1 MMSDSKLPLPS
12 GYEDSPDY
20 QQHLSRVLADHDHP
34 VGLIEELVSQLADAF
49 WWIKV
54 YRRDK
59 EQLVIAQMTTI
70 LSGASAYVSR
80 DEARWLDTAEALS
93 AMLAGQELG
102 EDAVNLIEDLMVQ
115 SQHNLMSLRSEAVSR
130 VLTKIDTLDRLI
142 DRQFKNVKLL
152 MQAVESARFAPELHK
167 KLKFEVQQLEF
178 QIQKAHEDQRLEVDR
193 Q

>member
-1 MMSDSKLPLPS
+1 MTDSMLPLPG
-12 GYEDSPDY
+12 GYEESSEY
-20 QQHLSRVLADHDHP
+20 QQHLSKVMADYDHP
-34 VGLIEELVSQLADAF
+34 TGLIQELVSQLADAF
-49 WWIKV
+49 WWVNV

-59 EQLVIAQMTTI
+59 EQIVIAQMTTI
-70 LSGASAYVSR
+70 LTDASVYVSR
-80 DEARWLDTAEALS
+80 NEARWLDTAEALS

-102 EDAVNLIEDLMVQ
+102 KDAVNLIEDLMVQ
-115 SQHNLMSLRSEAVSR
+115 GQHNLASLRSEAVRR

-142 DRQFKNVKLL
+142 DRQFKNIKLL

-167 KLKFEVQQLEF
+167 KLKLEVEQLEF

>member
-1 MMSDSKLPLPS
+1 MTDSKLPLTS
-12 GYEDSPDY
+12 GYEDSPSY
-20 QQHLSRVLADHDHP
+20 QQHLSKVNADYDHP
-34 VGLIEELVSQLADAF
+34 TGLIEELVSQLADAF

-59 EQLVIAQMTTI
+59 EQIVIAQMTT
-70 LSGASAYVSR
+70 LLTGTSVYVSR
-80 DEARWLDTAEALS
+80 DETRWLDTAEALS
-93 AMLAGQELG
+93 AMLAGQELRK
-102 EDAVNLIEDLMVQ
+102 DATHLIEDLMAQ
-115 SQHNLMSLRSEAVSR
+115 GQHNLMSLRSEAVSR
-130 VLTKIDTLDRLI
+130 MLTKIETLDRLI

-167 KLKFEVQQLEF
+167 KLELEVEQLEL

>member
-1 MMSDSKLPLPS
+1 MTDSMLPLPG
-12 GYEDSPDY
+12 GYEESSEY
-20 QQHLSRVLADHDHP
+20 QQHLSKVMADYDHP
-34 VGLIEELVSQLADAF
+34 TGLIQELVSQLADAF
-49 WWIKV
+49 WWVNV

-59 EQLVIAQMTTI
+59 EQIVIAQMTTI
-70 LSGASAYVSR
+70 LTDASVYVSR
-80 DEARWLDTAEALS
+80 NEARWLDTAEALS

-102 EDAVNLIEDLMVQ
+102 KDAVNLIEDLMVQ
-115 SQHNLMSLRSEAVSR
+115 GQHNLASLWSEAVRR

-142 DRQFKNVKLL
+142 DRQFKNIKLL

-167 KLKFEVQQLEF
+167 KLKLEVEQLEF

>member
-20 QQHLSRVLADHDHP
+20 QQHLSRVLADYDHP

-80 DEARWLDTAEALS
+80 DEARWLDTAVALN

-102 EDAVNLIEDLMVQ
+102 EDAANLIEDLMVQ
-115 SQHNLMSLRSEAVSR
+115 GQHNLMSLRSEAVSR

-152 MQAVESARFAPELHK
+152 MQATDSARFAPELHK
-167 KLKFEVQQLEF
+167 KLKFEVEQLEF

>member
-1 MMSDSKLPLPS
+1 MTDSKLPSSS
-12 GYEDSPDY
+12 GYEGSPDY
-20 QQHLSRVLADHDHP
+20 QQYLSKVLADYDHP
-34 VGLIEELVSQLADAF
+34 TGLIQELVSQLADAF
-49 WWIKV
+49 WWVNV

-59 EQLVIAQMTTI
+59 EQIVIAQMTTI
-70 LSGASAYVSR
+70 LTDASVYVSR
-80 DEARWLDTAEALS
+80 NEARWLDTAEALS

-102 EDAVNLIEDLMVQ
+102 KDDVNLIEDLMVQ
-115 SQHNLMSLRSEAVSR
+115 GQHNLMSLRSEAVSR

-142 DRQFKNVKLL
+142 DRQVKNVKLL

-167 KLKFEVQQLEF
+167 KLKLEVEQLEF

>member
-1 MMSDSKLPLPS
+1 M
-12 GYEDSPDY
+12 
-20 QQHLSRVLADHDHP
+20 
-34 VGLIEELVSQLADAF
+34 
-49 WWIKV
+49 WIKV

-59 EQLVIAQMTTI
+59 EQIVIAQMTTI
-70 LSGASAYVSR
+70 LAGTSVYVSR

-102 EDAVNLIEDLMVQ
+102 KDAANLIEDLMVQ
-115 SQHNLMSLRSEAVSR
+115 GQHNLMSLRSEAVSR

-167 KLKFEVQQLEF
+167 ELKLEVEQLAF
-178 QIQKAHEDQRLEVDR
+178 QIQKAHEDHRLEVDR

>member
-1 MMSDSKLPLPS
+1 MTDSMLPLPG
-12 GYEDSPDY
+12 GYEESSEY
-20 QQHLSRVLADHDHP
+20 QQHLSKVMADYDHP
-34 VGLIEELVSQLADAF
+34 TGLIQELVSQLADAF
-49 WWIKV
+49 WWVNV

-59 EQLVIAQMTTI
+59 EQIVIAQMTTI
-70 LSGASAYVSR
+70 LTDASVYVSR
-80 DEARWLDTAEALS
+80 NEARWLDTAKALS

-102 EDAVNLIEDLMVQ
+102 KDVVNLIEDLMVQ
-115 SQHNLMSLRSEAVSR
+115 GQHNLASLRSEAVSR

-142 DRQFKNVKLL
+142 DRQFKNIKLL

-167 KLKFEVQQLEF
+167 KLKLEVEQLEF

>member
-1 MMSDSKLPLPS
+1 MA
-12 GYEDSPDY
+12 DY
-20 QQHLSRVLADHDHP
+20 DHP
-34 VGLIEELVSQLADAF
+34 TGLIEELVSQLADAF

-59 EQLVIAQMTTI
+59 EQLVIAQMTKI
-70 LSGASAYVSR
+70 LSGASACVSR
-80 DEARWLDTAEALS
+80 DEARWLDKAEALS

-102 EDAVNLIEDLMVQ
+102 KDVANLTEDLMVQ
-115 SQHNLMSLRSEAVSR
+115 GQYNLASLRSEAVSR

-167 KLKFEVQQLEF
+167 KLKLEVEQLEL
-178 QIQKAHEDQRLEVDR
+178 QIQKAHEDQRLEVNR

>member
-1 MMSDSKLPLPS
+1 MTDSKLSSLS
-12 GYEDSPDY
+12 GYEDSPKY
-20 QQHLSRVLADHDHP
+20 QQHIGKVLADYDHP
-34 VGLIEELVSQLADAF
+34 TGLIEELVLQLADAF

-59 EQLVIAQMTTI
+59 EQIVVAQMTKI
-70 LSGASAYVSR
+70 LTGASAYVSR
-80 DEARWLDTAEALS
+80 DEARWLDTTEALN
-93 AMLAGQELG
+93 AMLAGQELR
-102 EDAVNLIEDLMVQ
+102 EDAANLIEDLMVQ
-115 SQHNLMSLRSEAVSR
+115 GQHNLMALRSEAVSR

-142 DRQFKNVKLL
+142 DRQFKNIKLL

-167 KLKFEVQQLEF
+167 KLKLEVEQLEF

>member
-1 MMSDSKLPLPS
+1 MTDSKLLS
-12 GYEDSPDY
+12 SSSYEDSPDY
-20 QQHLSRVLADHDHP
+20 QQHLSNMRVDYDHP
-34 VGLIEELVSQLADAF
+34 TGLIEEPVSQLADAF

-59 EQLVIAQMTTI
+59 EQILIAQMTKI
-70 LSGASAYVSR
+70 LTGASVYVSR
-80 DEARWLDTAEALS
+80 DEVRWLDTEEALS
-93 AMLAGQELG
+93 ALLAGKDLES
-102 EDAVNLIEDLMVQ
+102 DAANLIEDLMIQ
-115 SQHNLMSLRSEAVSR
+115 GQHNLTSLRSEAVSR
-130 VLTKIDTLDRLI
+130 VLSDIDTLDRLI

-167 KLKFEVQQLEF
+167 KLKLEVEQLEL

>member
-1 MMSDSKLPLPS
+1 MTDSKLPLPG
-12 GYEDSPDY
+12 GYEESSDY
-20 QQHLSRVLADHDHP
+20 QHHLSRVLADYDHP

-59 EQLVIAQMTTI
+59 QQLVIAQMTTI

-80 DEARWLDTAEALS
+80 DEAHWLDTAEALS

-115 SQHNLMSLRSEAVSR
+115 GQHNLMSLRSEAVSR

-167 KLKFEVQQLEF
+167 KLKLEVEQLEF
-178 QIQKAHEDQRLEVDR
+178 QIQKTHEDQRLEVDR

>member
-1 MMSDSKLPLPS
+1 MTDSKFPSPS

-20 QQHLSRVLADHDHP
+20 QQHLSKVMADYDHP
-34 VGLIEELVSQLADAF
+34 TGLIEELVSQLADAF
-49 WWIKV
+49 WWINV

-59 EQLVIAQMTTI
+59 EQIVIAQMTTI
-70 LSGASAYVSR
+70 LTGISVYLSR
-80 DEARWLDTAEALS
+80 DEVRWIDTSEALS
-93 AMLAGQELG
+93 AMLADSELEG
-102 EDAVNLIEDLMVQ
+102 DSASLIEDLMIQ
-115 SQHNLMSLRSEAVSR
+115 GQYNLASLRSEAVSR

-167 KLKFEVQQLEF
+167 KLKLEVEQLEF
-178 QIQKAHEDQRLEVDR
+178 QVQKAHEDQRLEVDR

>member
-1 MMSDSKLPLPS
+1 MTESKLPSSS
-12 GYEDSPDY
+12 GYEGSPEY
-20 QQHLSRVLADHDHP
+20 LGHVAKVLADYDHP
-34 VGLIEELVSQLADAF
+34 TGLIEELVSQLADAF

-59 EQLVIAQMTTI
+59 EQIVIAQMTT
-70 LSGASAYVSR
+70 LLTDTSVYVSR
-80 DEARWLDTAEALS
+80 DEARWLDTTEALS
-93 AMLAGQELG
+93 AILAGKELG
-102 EDAVNLIEDLMVQ
+102 KEAANLIEDLMVQ
-115 SQHNLMSLRSEAVSR
+115 GQYNLGSLRSDAVSR

-142 DRQFKNVKLL
+142 DRQFKNIKLL

-167 KLKFEVQQLEF
+167 KLKLEVEQLEL